1 MDRLPAPWDHRRVR
15 SEPWDDAVKHL
26 ADLADQVDAT
36 HERVVLTR
44 DGRPDLVLLS
54 ADDLASLEETVFWQR
69 DETDRAVDGEP
80 PGDGEAP
87 PGLIEAD
94 TRVKYAHL
102 LHHRD
107 SA

>member
-1 MDRLPAPWDHRRVR
+1 VR

-26 ADLADQVDAT
+26 ADLADEVDAT
-36 HERVVLTR
+36 HARVVLTR
-44 DGRPDLVLLS
+44 AGRPDLVLLS

-69 DETDRAVDGEP
+69 DEADRAAEGEPQEDGE
-80 PGDGEAP
+80 GP
-87 PGLIEAD
+87 PGLSEAD
-94 TRVKYAHL
+94 TRAKYAHL